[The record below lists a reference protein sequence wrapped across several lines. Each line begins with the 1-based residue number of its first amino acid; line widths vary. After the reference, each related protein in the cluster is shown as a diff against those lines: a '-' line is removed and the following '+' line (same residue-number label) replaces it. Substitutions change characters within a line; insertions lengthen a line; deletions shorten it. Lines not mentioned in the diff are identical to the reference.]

1 MTSSQPQTKTLPH
14 RAEVPTDETWDL
26 ANVYPTDDAWTQAAG
41 ELEREIS
48 GVERYRGKLRDSAE
62 ALAEALRERD
72 RLRAVAYRLY
82 LYASMQVA
90 TDGADQAAQGRIQRA
105 GTLLS
110 QLEAALAYIEPELL
124 ALDPAQLGKLL
135 ADSEELTI
143 YQHYFEVLEGR
154 RSHVRSAEVEA
165 VLAEV
170 SPLAEAP
177 YRTYNALS
185 NTELR
190 FEPVRTPEGEIA
202 IAQSNAQEL
211 IRSADRETRRQAW
224 QHYADGYLRN
234 RSTLA
239 NTVATAF
246 QRDSIYARAH
256 NYPSSLDAAL
266 DGVHLP
272 RQVFENLIA
281 AVRAHYPLWHRYW
294 DVKRRALGVDQLHDY
309 DTLVPLV
316 RTERAFGR
324 DDARELVLT
333 ALAPLG
339 SDYTTA
345 LRRGLYEERWVDWAR
360 NQGKSAG
367 AFSTGAPGTR
377 PFLLLS
383 YGGTLQNVSTLA
395 HELGHSMHTHY
406 TSGAQPVVYH
416 DVRMFV
422 AETASNFNQA
432 LWRAHLLRTE
442 TDPDFLL
449 EILSE
454 AMSNYHRYFFIMP
467 ILSQFEVECHAA
479 VDRGEGLTADRMS
492 DVLLRLF
499 RDGYGANVAV
509 DDARTGITWAQFS
522 HMFANFYVYQYALGI
537 AAANALAD
545 GVIREGEPAARRYI
559 DFLKAGDS
567 LYPLDALRIAGVDLR
582 DPEPIN
588 RAFAVLEDVVN
599 RLDQLVGPGPLKR

>member
-1 MTSSQPQTKTLPH
+1 MTQPQQTKTLPL
-14 RAEVPTDETWDL
+14 RAEVPADETWDL
-26 ANVYPTDDAWTQAAG
+26 ASVYPSDDAWTQAAADF
-41 ELEREIS
+41 ERQIPT
-48 GVERYRGKLRDSAE
+48 VERFRGQLGQSAE
-62 ALAEALRERD
+62 TLAEALRERD
-72 RLRAVAYRLY
+72 RLRADAYRLY

-105 GTLLS
+105 GTLLA
-110 QLEAALAYIEPELL
+110 QLEAALAYVEPELL
-124 ALDPAQLGKLL
+124 ALDPAALGKFL
-135 ADSEELTI
+135 ADSEDLAA
-143 YQHYFEVLEGR
+143 YQHYFEVLERR

-177 YRTYNALS
+177 HRTYSALT
-185 NTELR
+185 NVELR
-190 FEPVRTPEGEIA
+190 FDPVRTPEGEVA

-211 IRSADRETRRQAW
+211 IRSADRETRQQAW
-224 QHYADGYLRN
+224 EHYADGYLRN

-239 NTVATAF
+239 NTVAAAF
-246 QRDSIYARAH
+246 QRDAIYARAH
-256 NYPSSLDAAL
+256 HYPSSLDAAL

-294 DVKRRALGVDQLHDY
+294 DIKRRALGVDQLHDY
-309 DTLVPLV
+309 DALVPLV
-316 RTERAFGR
+316 RTERRFSR
-324 DDARELVLT
+324 DEARELVLA

-339 SDYTTA
+339 DAYTTT
-345 LRRGLYEERWVDWAR
+345 LRRGLYDERWVDWAR
-360 NQGKSAG
+360 NQGKTAG
-367 AFSTGAPGTR
+367 AFSTGAPGTH

-383 YGGTLQNVSTLA
+383 YAGTLQNVSTLA
-395 HELGHSMHTHY
+395 HELGHSLHTHY
-406 TSGAQPVVYH
+406 TTATQPVVYH
-416 DVRMFV
+416 DYRMFV

-449 EILSE
+449 EILGE

-479 VDRGEGLTADRMS
+479 VERGEGLTADRLGEVM
-492 DVLLRLF
+492 LRLF
-499 RDGYGANVAV
+499 REGYGPSVAI
-509 DDARTGITWAQFS
+509 DEARTGITWAQFS
-522 HMFANFYVYQYALGI
+522 HVFANFYVYQYALGI

-545 GVIREGEPAARRYI
+545 GVIREGGPAAERYI
-559 DFLKAGDS
+559 AFLKAGDS
-567 LYPLDALRIAGVDLR
+567 LYPLDALRRAGVDLR
-582 DPEPIN
+582 DPAPIE
-588 RAFAVLEDVVN
+588 RAFAVLEDVVS